1 MPSPTSCSIR
11 VPASSANLGPGFD
24 SLGLALD
31 LWMRVDVR
39 RLDDAGGGVRVV
51 TCDDL
56 LGGGNLVVEAMEV
69 TAARLG
75 RELPACEI
83 AVSSDIPVARGLG
96 SSASAIVAGIHAAGF
111 VLDIP
116 LDSATV
122 VDVGGEMEGH
132 ADNIS
137 ASEMGGATASIRAE
151 RGWVA
156 EVLAPALPWE
166 VVVLIPNAP
175 AFTVEARGIL
185 PPAVSIPDAA
195 ANIGRAAMLA
205 LALREGRGD
214 LLREAMRDRLHQ
226 PYRAAIFPHLDPVID
241 AALAAGA
248 LGASLSGA
256 GPTILAFADAADA
269 DAVAAAME
277 RAAAA
282 NGFPGRATRLTVAGG
297 TRIEVGTAAGT
308 RGAPRRLD

>member
-31 LWMRVDVR
+31 LWMQVDIQ
-39 RLDDAGGGVRVV
+39 RLDDPAGGVRV
-51 TCDDL
+51 TACDDL
-56 LGGGNLVVEAMEV
+56 LGGGNLVVEAMQV

-75 RELPACEI
+75 RDLPACRI
-83 AVSSDIPVARGLG
+83 AVASDIPVARGLG

-111 VLDIP
+111 VLDAP
-116 LDSATV
+116 LDSALI
-122 VDVGGEMEGH
+122 VDIGGEMEGH

-137 ASEMGGATASIRAE
+137 ASELGGATVSFHAE
-151 RGWVA
+151 HGWVA
-156 EVLAPALPWE
+156 AVLAAELPWE
-166 VVVLIPNAP
+166 VVVLVPAAP

-185 PPAVSIPDAA
+185 PPAVPIPDAA

-205 LALREGRGD
+205 LALREGRGE
-214 LLREAMRDRLHQ
+214 LLCEAMRDRLHQ
-226 PYRAAIFPHLDPVID
+226 PYRAAIFPHLDPVIA

-256 GPTILAFADAADA
+256 GPTILAFAEPGDA
-269 DAVAAAME
+269 DAVANAME

-282 NGFPGRATRLTVAGG
+282 HGFAGRASRLAVASGAMV
-297 TRIEVGTAAGT
+297 EAHAAA
-308 RGAPRRLD
+308 R

>member
-1 MPSPTSCSIR
+1 MLSPTSCSIR

-31 LWMRVDVR
+31 LWMRVDVE
-39 RLDDAGGGVRVV
+39 RLGDSSGGVRVV
-51 TCDDL
+51 ACDDL

-75 RELPACEI
+75 LALPACQI
-83 AVSSDIPVARGLG
+83 AVASDIPVARGLG
-96 SSASAIVAGIHAAGF
+96 SSAAAIVAGIHAVGF
-111 VLDIP
+111 VLDVP
-116 LDSATV
+116 VDSALV
-122 VDVGGEMEGH
+122 VDIGGEMEGH

-137 ASEMGGATASIRAE
+137 ASELGGATVSIRAE

-156 EVLAPALPWE
+156 EVLASALPWE
-166 VVVLIPNAP
+166 VVALVPDAP

-185 PPAVSIPDAA
+185 PAAVPIPDAV

-226 PYRAAIFPHLDPVID
+226 PHRAAIFPHLDPVID
-241 AALAAGA
+241 AALASGA

-256 GPTILAFADAADA
+256 GPTILAFADADDA

-282 NGFPGRATRLTVAGG
+282 HGFGGRAARLAVVGGATVEAH
-297 TRIEVGTAAGT
+297 AAA
-308 RGAPRRLD
+308 R